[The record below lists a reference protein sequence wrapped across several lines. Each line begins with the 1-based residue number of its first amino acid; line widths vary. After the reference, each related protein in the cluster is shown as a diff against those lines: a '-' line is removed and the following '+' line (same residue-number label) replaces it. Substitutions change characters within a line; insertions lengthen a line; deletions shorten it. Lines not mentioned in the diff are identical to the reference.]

1 MLIKTSSLS
10 KKVKMLTGVLP
21 SFLKIIFY
29 KASGAKIGKGVKIGF
44 CSVIVGD
51 KIEIG
56 DHTKISMFTFIRGK
70 EIKIGRFVSIGSQTV
85 IDTERIEI
93 DDDAKITEQVF
104 IGGLASPESLLRMG
118 KRTTIMKQSFINTT
132 RPVVIGDDTGI
143 GGHCLLFTH
152 GSWQNKIDGYPVAF
166 APITLGKNVWL
177 PWRIFVM
184 PGVTIGDG
192 CTIGADS
199 LVTKDIPSG
208 SLAAG
213 SPAKII
219 KTADE
224 YPKKLTADE
233 KNITIIRI
241 LEEYFGYMH
250 YHNLNVSTDKRA
262 TYLQTKIVKDNIEYN
277 LFYLNS
283 DLNDEVLKL
292 LNKNSFLL
300 SLVMLQGDKRN
311 WICRTGAMWADLET
325 KERKGS
331 NDLGEETIKYL
342 SRYGIRFNRTD

>member
-1 MLIKTSSLS
+1 MLIKTSSLL
-10 KKVKMLTGVLP
+10 KKIKMLTGILP

-44 CSVIVGD
+44 GSVIVGD

-56 DHTKISMFTFIRGK
+56 DYTKISMFTFIRGK
-70 EIKIGRFVSIGSQTV
+70 EIKIGRFVSVGSQTV

-93 DDDAKITEQVF
+93 DDDTKITEQVF

-132 RPVVIGDDTGI
+132 RPVIIGDDTGI

-199 LVTKDIPSG
+199 LVTKDIPPG

-224 YPKKLTADE
+224 YPKRLTPEE
-233 KNITIIRI
+233 KNITMIRI
-241 LEEYFGYMH
+241 LEEYFQYLKH
-250 YHNLNVSTDKRA
+250 HKLNICSDKKA
-262 TYLQTKIVKDNIEYN
+262 TFLQTKITKNNIEYN
-277 LFYLNS
+277 LIYLYS
-283 DLNDEVLKL
+283 DLDDEVLNL

-300 SLVMLQGDKRN
+300 SIIKIRDDKRDL
-311 WICRTGAMWADLET
+311 ISRTGAMWADLET

>member
-1 MLIKTSSLS
+1 MLVKTSSLS
-10 KKVKMLTGVLP
+10 KKLRMMSGILP
-21 SFLKIIFY
+21 SFLKIILY
-29 KASGAKIGKGVKIGF
+29 RMQGAKIGSGVKIGF
-44 CSVIVGD
+44 GSVVLGE

-56 DHTKISMFTFIRGK
+56 DHSKVSMFTLIRGK

-93 DDDAKITEQVF
+93 DDDAKITEEVF
-104 IGGLASPESLLRMG
+104 VGGLSSPDSLLKMG

-132 RPVVIGDDTGI
+132 KPVTIGDDTGI

-177 PWRIFVM
+177 PWRVFIM

-199 LVTKDIPSG
+199 LVVKDIPAG
-208 SLAAG
+208 CLAAG
-213 SPAKII
+213 SPAKVL

-224 YPKKLTADE
+224 YPKRLTPED
-233 KNITIIRI
+233 KNNTMI
-241 LEEYFGYMH
+241 LILNEYLSYLR
-250 YHNLNVSTDKRA
+250 YHKLNVKTITESPHLHAKI
-262 TYLQTKIVKDNIEYN
+262 TKDDSDSG
-277 LFYLNS
+277 LFYFHSGLNE
-283 DLNDEVLKL
+283 EVSGK
-292 LNKNSFLL
+292 LNKNSLVL
-300 SLVMLQGDKRN
+300 SLIKIPDEKRSSLSE
-311 WICRTGAMWADLET
+311 RGVMWADLET

-331 NDLGEETIKYL
+331 NDIGEETVKYL
-342 SRYGIRFNRTD
+342 SRYGIRFNRAD

>member
-10 KKVKMLTGVLP
+10 KKIRMLSGVLP
-21 SFLKIIFY
+21 SFLKIILY
-29 KASGAKIGKGVKIGF
+29 KIQGAKIGKGVKIGF
-44 CSVIVGD
+44 GSVVLGE

-56 DHTKISMFTFIRGK
+56 DHSKVSMFTLIRGK
-70 EIKIGRFVSIGSQTV
+70 EIKIGRYVSIGSQTV

-104 IGGLASPESLLRMG
+104 VGGLSSPESLLKMG

-132 RPVVIGDDTGI
+132 KQVIIGDDTGI

-177 PWRIFVM
+177 PWRVFIM

-199 LVTKDIPSG
+199 LVVKDIPAG
-208 SLAAG
+208 CLAAG
-213 SPAKII
+213 SPAKVLR
-219 KTADE
+219 TADE
-224 YPKKLTADE
+224 YPKRLTSDD
-233 KNITIIRI
+233 KNNTMIMI
-241 LEEYFGYMH
+241 LNEFFSYIGYH
-250 YHNLNVSTDKRA
+250 KLNVNTITESP
-262 TYLQTKIVKDNIEYN
+262 YLHAKIMNDVSDNE
-277 LFYLNS
+277 LFYFNS
-283 DLNDEVLKL
+283 ELTEEVLNKL
-292 LNKNSFLL
+292 NRNSLLL
-300 SLVMLQGDKRN
+300 SLIKIPDGKR
-311 WICRTGAMWADLET
+311 ISISEKGAMWADLET

-331 NDLGEETIKYL
+331 NDIGEETLKYL

>member
-1 MLIKTSSLS
+1 MLIKNSSLS
-10 KKVKMLTGVLP
+10 KKFKMLTGILP

-29 KASGAKIGKGVKIGF
+29 KVGGAKIGKGVRIGF
-44 CSVIVGD
+44 GSVIIGE

-56 DHTKISMFTFIRGK
+56 DHTKISMFTFIRGR
-70 EIKIGRFVSIGSQTV
+70 EIKIGRFVSVGSQTV

-104 IGGLASPESLLRMG
+104 IGGMASPESLLRMG

-132 RPVVIGDDTGI
+132 KPVTIGDDTGI

-199 LVTKDIPSG
+199 LVTKDIPPG
-208 SLAAG
+208 CLAAG

-219 KTADE
+219 KTSEE
-224 YPKKLTADE
+224 YPKKITAEDKNKMLTD
-233 KNITIIRI
+233 I
-241 LEEYFGYMH
+241 LEEYILYLQ
-250 YHNLNVSTDKRA
+250 YHKLNVD
-262 TYLQTKIVKDNIEYN
+262 VKNGNNFMDMSIRKNDIKYN
-277 LFYLNS
+277 LVYLNS
-283 DLNDEVLKL
+283 DLSDETKNL
-292 LNKNSFLL
+292 LNKNTFLL
-300 SLVMLQGDKRN
+300 SLGILTNDIRN
-311 WICRTGAMWADLET
+311 SVSKTGAMWADLEK
-325 KERKGS
+325 KERSGS

>member
-1 MLIKTSSLS
+1 MLIKNSSLS
-10 KKVKMLTGVLP
+10 KKFKMLTGILP

-29 KASGAKIGKGVKIGF
+29 KAGGAKIGKGVRIGF
-44 CSVIVGD
+44 GSVIIGD
-51 KIEIG
+51 EIEIG
-56 DHTKISMFTFIRGK
+56 DHTKISMFTFIRGR
-70 EIKIGRFVSIGSQTV
+70 EIKIGRFVSVGSQTV

-132 RPVVIGDDTGI
+132 RPVIIGDDTGI

-177 PWRIFVM
+177 PWRIFIM
-184 PGVTIGDG
+184 PGVTIGDD

-199 LVTKDIPSG
+199 LVTKDIPAG

-219 KTADE
+219 KTSDV
-224 YPKKLTADE
+224 YPKKLTAED
-233 KNITIIRI
+233 KNNILTGI
-241 LEEYFGYMH
+241 LEEYFLYLQ
-250 YHNLNVSTDKRA
+250 YHKLNVDVEKKSTFI
-262 TYLQTKIVKDNIEYN
+262 QTTIIKKDIKYN
-277 LFYLNS
+277 LIYLNS
-283 DLNDEVLKL
+283 DLTDEMKKL
-292 LNKNSFLL
+292 LNKNAFLL
-300 SLVMLQGDKRN
+300 SLVKMNNNTRSSISD
-311 WICRTGAMWADLET
+311 TGAMWADLES
-325 KERKGS
+325 KQRAGS